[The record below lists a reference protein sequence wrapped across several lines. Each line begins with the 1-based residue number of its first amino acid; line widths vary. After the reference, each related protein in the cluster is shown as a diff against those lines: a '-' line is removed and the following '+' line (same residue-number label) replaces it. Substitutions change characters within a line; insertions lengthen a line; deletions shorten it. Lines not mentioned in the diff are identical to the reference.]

1 MSLYHPG
8 TSRPGFNGPPFDRL
22 GLQEP
27 IYGDDDW
34 SGTARIQSYCPAL
47 ESDDLVSLLSRL
59 SFGSHGDDWA
69 SAASPPSLREVLA
82 GDECRRPF
90 PCFFRR
96 LVSTRYASV
105 TLPFPSCCA
114 ELKTPNPNASYLYSD
129 LPQLRVYTWRLLTS
143 SFRKL
148 IGCTRVLCCV
158 RPLLLQRVYDS
169 GAANFLKK

>member
-1 MSLYHPG
+1 MGLRLTDWACKSLSTAMTTEEERRGSKAIARPWSLT
-8 TSRPGFNGPPFDRL
+8 TSF
-22 GLQEP
+22 
-27 IYGDDDW
+27 
-34 SGTARIQSYCPAL
+34 
-47 ESDDLVSLLSRL
+47 SLLSRL

-82 GDECRRPF
+82 GDECCRPF
-90 PCFFRR
+90 PCIFRR